1 MEKYGMVEYEFTAEH
16 NVIFDKLSSTLRRF
30 AFVFGFWMLTL
41 IIWGVVLYVDGSFP
55 IPQVLAVVGTG
66 LLGLIIS
73 YLFLQPLDN
82 FRRITT
88 SKGKD
93 IPELMEALEDLDIA
107 YNFLRL
113 IIAICLLVRVI
124 IFANDMGW
132 V

>member
-1 MEKYGMVEYEFTAEH
+1 MVEYEFTTEH

-113 IIAICLLVRVI
+113 IIGICLLVRVI

>member
-1 MEKYGMVEYEFTAEH
+1 MVDYEFTTEH
-16 NVIFDKLSSTLRRF
+16 NVTFDKLSSTLRRF

-41 IIWGVVLYVDGSFP
+41 IIWGAALYIDGTFP
-55 IPQVLAVVGTG
+55 MPQVLAAVGTG
-66 LLGLIIS
+66 SLGLIIS

-93 IPELMEALEDLDIA
+93 IPELMEALADLDIA
-107 YNFLRL
+107 HNFLRL

-124 IFANDMGW
+124 SFANDLGW
-132 V
+132 L